1 MPTPEQPNPSSTR
14 PAAELVDGMQLI
26 QHVESRSAADVPNN
40 PSSDAPEPASTAR
53 RERDASPEP
62 QFRTIA
68 VRVDEQLHA
77 QLSFIAQLAGNSIS
91 DEVRTAIEGRIASAQ
106 DDPALIA
113 RAQRVR
119 EQIEREATARSAAIA
134 GFMGQK
140 AVTATLSDPESEQ
153 TRVSATSAQSR
164 PGATASSGS
173 RTRGRRSQT
182 KDEPR

>member
-1 MPTPEQPNPSSTR
+1 MTTPEQPHPTDAKSGASV
-14 PAAELVDGMQLI
+14 VDQMSHI
-26 QHVESRSAADVPNN
+26 PRVEPQS
-40 PSSDAPEPASTAR
+40 PASTTTDPLADAAETAPLTR
-53 RERDASPEP
+53 RERDATSET

-113 RAQRVR
+113 RAQQVR

-140 AVTATLSDPESEQ
+140 AVTAMLSDPENAP
-153 TRVSATSAQSR
+153 TLPSAPPAQSS
-164 PGATASSGS
+164 PTSTATSGS
-173 RTRGRRSQT
+173 RTRGRRSPT